1 MNEST
6 FASVVKIV
14 QELLAHEEDS
24 TGITPALISEKI
36 ELVLKMHPKWGIGLD
51 KSAVIDELIRRFSFW
66 IGTDTALVSNV
77 GHEAWLDASRKQDWR
92 YWQRYREL
100 QEKKLSWRAVDALDK
115 STDRILGM
123 LEDPL
128 RPGPWDRRGLV
139 VGHVQSGK
147 TANYT
152 GLICKAA
159 DAQYKVIIVLAGLHN
174 NLRSQTQI
182 RLEEGFLGYETG
194 SKGNVQPR
202 TGVGEI
208 DTDPSINPNCATTRT
223 NSGDFG
229 GRAAR
234 QLSISPEQRPWLF
247 VVKKNKSVLVQLLKW
262 IQNHVADTPIT
273 PSDLEEDQADP
284 LPQVKKRVT
293 KLPLLI
299 VDDEADNA
307 SVDTGETILGSDGTP
322 NEEHN
327 PTTINRLIRRLLSSF
342 SRAAYVGYT
351 ATPFANIF
359 IHEKGATKADGPD
372 LFPAAFI
379 QNLAAPS
386 SYVGPTTVFGRPT
399 QNGRVAQLPLVKE
412 VSDFASKDG
421 TSGWMPAKHKSSH
434 VPMFSPVDSLPPSLK
449 EAIQSFLLA
458 CTVRSLRGQGAQH
471 SSMLIHVTRFTQV
484 QAEVHR
490 QVSEYM
496 QGVRQ
501 RISRRINHEMLF
513 AEIKK
518 LWEDDFCPTT
528 KTVRAAGIG
537 GIPEEDPGWDEIK
550 DRLSAIVQD
559 IDVRMINGTA
569 KDVLDYEENSGKG
582 LKVIA
587 IGGDKLA
594 RGLTLEGLC
603 TSYFLRAS
611 KMYDTLMQMGRW
623 FGYRDGYLDLGRLYT
638 SSDLVRWF
646 KHVSDAAAELR
657 EEFDLMASSGATPRD
672 YGLKVKLHPELL
684 ITSRMKMQSAR
695 TVKISFSGEL
705 MQTVSLPNDKRVN
718 EKNLDSLRAL
728 IASLGAPE
736 RNPVRNRSNGIV
748 QQWSGHYWAA
758 VPHERVVD
766 FLRSYRTNESAFRV
780 NSEALA
786 KFIDVMAKNGEL
798 TDWGVAL
805 IGVRTG
811 KPLEL
816 STGVSANMVKRS
828 GDPQFEDRYAIGVLL
843 DPKDESIDLS
853 DKQWTAALALTK
865 RIWEKAGRSGE
876 PEVPSGPAVRQIR
889 GLGDGDDVS
898 PSPQRGVLILYVL
911 DPAEAGLNLDPEMP
925 GIVAFGI
932 SFPGSKSNE
941 SIEYKVNNVAW
952 ELEYGPAD

>member
-1 MNEST
+1 MNDAN

-14 QELLAHEEDS
+14 QELLADEEDKS
-24 TGITPALISEKI
+24 AITPALISEKI
-36 ELVLKMHPKWGIGLD
+36 DLVLKMNPKWTIDLD
-51 KSAVIDELIRRFSFW
+51 KEAVTDELIRRFSFW
-66 IGTDTALVSNV
+66 IGADTALVSNA
-77 GHEAWLDASRKQDWR
+77 GHEPWLDASRKQDWR

-100 QEKKLSWRAVDALDK
+100 QEKKLSWKAVDALDK
-115 STDRILGM
+115 STDKILGM
-123 LEDPL
+123 LEDPK
-128 RPGPWDRRGLV
+128 RSGPWDRRGLV

-174 NLRSQTQI
+174 NLRSQTQV
-182 RLEEGFLGYETG
+182 RLEDGFLGYETG
-194 SKGNVQPR
+194 SNGNVQPR
-202 TGVGEI
+202 TGVGDI

-223 NSGDFG
+223 NNGDFG

-273 PSDLEEDQADP
+273 PSEIAEDLSDP

-293 KLPLLI
+293 KLSLLI

-307 SVDTGETILGSDGTP
+307 SVDTGETVLDDDGKP
-322 NEEHN
+322 NEEHD
-327 PTTINRLIRRLLSSF
+327 PTTINRLIRRLMSSF

-386 SYVGPTTVFGRPT
+386 SYVGPSTVFGRPGP
-399 QNGRVAQLPLVKE
+399 NGRVAQLPLVKR
-412 VSDFASKDG
+412 VADFASEDG

-434 VPMFSPVDSLPPSLK
+434 VPVYSQMEPLPPSLR
-449 EAIQSFLLA
+449 EAIHSFVLA
-458 CTVRSLRGQGAQH
+458 CAVRSIRGQGAQH
-471 SSMLIHVTRFTQV
+471 SSMLVHVTRFTLV

-490 QVSEYM
+490 QISDYM
-496 QGVRQ
+496 QVVRQ
-501 RISRRINHEMLF
+501 RITRRINQEVLIS
-513 AEIKK
+513 ELKK
-518 LWEDDFCPTT
+518 LWEQDFLPATRAVRTAGLGDIPQENPT
-528 KTVRAAGIG
+528 
-537 GIPEEDPGWDEIK
+537 WDEIVQ
-550 DRLSAIVQD
+550 RLPDVVQD

-569 KDVLDYEENSGKG
+569 KDVLDYEENNGKG

-603 TSYFLRAS
+603 TNYFLRAS

-623 FGYRDGYLDLGRLYT
+623 FGYRNGYLDLGRLYT
-638 SSDLVRWF
+638 SDDLVRWF
-646 KHVSDAAAELR
+646 QHVSDAAAELR
-657 EEFDLMASSGATPRD
+657 EEFDLMASSGATPRE

-684 ITSRMKMQSAR
+684 ITSRLKMQAAR
-695 TVKISFSGEL
+695 TIKISFSGEL
-705 MQTVSLPNDKRVN
+705 MQTVSLPNSKDVN
-718 EKNLDSLRAL
+718 ERNLKAARAL
-728 IASLGAPE
+728 VESLGDSE
-736 RNPVRNRSNGIV
+736 RNPIRDRPRGIS
-748 QQWSGHYWAA
+748 QQWSGHYWTGI
-758 VPHERVVD
+758 PHERVVD
-766 FLRSYRTNESAFRV
+766 FLRGYRTNDSAFRV

-786 KFIDVMAKNGEL
+786 KFIDVMARRGEL
-798 TDWGVAL
+798 TDWSIALVGVKSGRP
-805 IGVRTG
+805 I
-811 KPLEL
+811 EL
-816 STGVSANMVKRS
+816 STGISVNMVKRS
-828 GDPQFEDRYAIGVLL
+828 GDTQFDDRYAIGVLL
-843 DPKDESIDLS
+843 DPKDESIDM
-853 DKQWTAALALTK
+853 DDAQWSAALALTK
-865 RIWEKAGRSGE
+865 RIWEKAGKSGD
-876 PEVPSGPAVRQIR
+876 PELPSGPAVRQIR
-889 GLGDGDDVS
+889 GLGDNGSVS
-898 PSPQRGVLILYVL
+898 AMPERGLLVLYVL
-911 DPAEAGLNLDPEMP
+911 DPVEAGLKFHSDMP

-932 SFPGSKSNE
+932 SFPGSKSNA

-952 ELEYGPAD
+952 ELEYGAAD